1 MRRVILVLSIIF
13 IVSLAFCAPV
23 KLTMSGWP
31 GNPDEEAAITAGVEA
46 FNAKHSEIQLVW
58 EPIPGDYFSTLKT
71 RLSGGT
77 GPDIFYVD
85 VFVFEELATN
95 NSMLALDTYI
105 KKMDSNFQITII
117 HW

>member
-46 FNAKHSEIQLVW
+46 FNAKHSEI
-58 EPIPGDYFSTLKT
+58 
-71 RLSGGT
+71 
-77 GPDIFYVD
+77 
-85 VFVFEELATN
+85 
-95 NSMLALDTYI
+95 
-105 KKMDSNFQITII
+105 
-117 HW
+117 